1 MEVARPL
8 TTSTSFITGAGL
20 KKCSP
25 ATRSGFLTPAAIA
38 VIEIDEV
45 LLVNSVDGA
54 QIAASCV
61 NSAVLTSNRS
71 EAASITKSASASAA
85 KSWAGCRRASSA
97 SACSDASL
105 PRATR
110 DARRPAIPSIA
121 RSTALGLI
129 SKIRTGCPAAAATSA
144 MPAPMVPLPIT
155 ATVAKD
161 VVIIYFPLN
170 CGGRL
175 ARNALTPSR

>member
-20 KKCSP
+20 KVQ
-25 ATRSGFLTPAAIA
+25 SGHPLRVLTPAAIA

-54 QIAASCV
+54 QISASCV

-105 PRATR
+105 SAQRATP
-110 DARRPAIPSIA
+110 DA
-121 RSTALGLI
+121 
-129 SKIRTGCPAAAATSA
+129 
-144 MPAPMVPLPIT
+144 
-155 ATVAKD
+155 
-161 VVIIYFPLN
+161 
-170 CGGRL
+170 
-175 ARNALTPSR
+175 

>member
-1 MEVARPL
+1 
-8 TTSTSFITGAGL
+8 
-20 KKCSP
+20 
-25 ATRSGFLTPAAIA
+25 
-38 VIEIDEV
+38 
-45 LLVNSVDGA
+45 
-54 QIAASCV
+54 
-61 NSAVLTSNRS
+61 LTSSRS

-110 DARRPAIPSIA
+110 DARRPAMPDRLAYSLRVNIKNTHRMSGGGSHFGDAGPH
-121 RSTALGLI
+121 G
-129 SKIRTGCPAAAATSA
+129 AAADHRH
-144 MPAPMVPLPIT
+144 
-155 ATVAKD
+155 VAKD

>member
-1 MEVARPL
+1 M
-8 TTSTSFITGAGL
+8 
-20 KKCSP
+20 
-25 ATRSGFLTPAAIA
+25 A

-45 LLVNSVDGA
+45 LLVSSVDGE
-54 QIAASCV
+54 QIAASCA
-61 NSAVLTSNRS
+61 NSAAFTSSRS

-85 KSWAGCRRASSA
+85 KSWAGCSRASSA
-97 SACSDASL
+97 SACSGPVCRAQ
-105 PRATR
+105 RATP
-110 DARRPAIPSIA
+110 DAWRCPRSPAYSL
-121 RSTALGLI
+121 RVNVVNQHRMSG
-129 SKIRTGCPAAAATSA
+129 GATSA

-155 ATVAKD
+155 ATLAKD

>member
-1 MEVARPL
+1 MQSGHPL
-8 TTSTSFITGAGL
+8 
-20 KKCSP
+20 
-25 ATRSGFLTPAAIA
+25 RVLTPAAIA

-110 DARRPAIPSIA
+110 DARRPAIPYRRVYSLRVNI
-121 RSTALGLI
+121 
-129 SKIRTGCPAAAATSA
+129 KIRTGCPAAAATSA